1 MYLIGNFYVPTLESA
16 GVVDKMDF
24 FQFPT
29 IVEGVGVA
37 EDAPTDTMHIPSGAK
52 NVEDAKKFLAF
63 MSNKEAATEWATIA
77 GVLSPNKYP
86 DKPTN
91 RFSVMGA
98 EMIAAA
104 DAVSYTHL
112 TLPTILRV

>member
-1 MYLIGNFYVPTLESA
+1 
-16 GVVDKMDF
+16 MDF

-63 MSNKEAATEWATIA
+63 MSNKKAATNWATM
-77 GVLSPNKYP
+77 GGMLSPNKYA

-98 EMIAAA
+98 EMLAAA
-104 DAVSYTHL
+104 DICSSGIE
-112 TLPTILRV
+112 ILIQIWQARCFERFPRVYG